1 MIVSQIHNI
10 KTESY
15 YNLDYPKELDLDQ
28 VLLTYIYKVLET
40 GSDTFKTR
48 NCNLH
53 GSTIEIDNKNLEIND
68 LTKHDTK
75 QIISPVSRNQLLE
88 KKNKSMTTTMAFV
101 ISGNVCW

>member
-1 MIVSQIHNI
+1 MLAKHNNI
-10 KTESY
+10 KTESN
-15 YNLDYPKELDLDQ
+15 YNLDHPKELDLDQ
-28 VLLTYIYKVLET
+28 VLLTYIYKVLEI